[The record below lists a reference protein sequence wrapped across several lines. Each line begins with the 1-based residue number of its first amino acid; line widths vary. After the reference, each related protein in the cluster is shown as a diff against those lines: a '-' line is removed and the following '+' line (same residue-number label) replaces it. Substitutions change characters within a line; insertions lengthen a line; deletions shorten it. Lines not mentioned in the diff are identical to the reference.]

1 MQSNIFTKLTKFPPV
16 DLHHAVA
23 IYFNIP
29 HIECKIFDKNCHFV
43 SNKKYAA
50 FLSYPDNYSN
60 ILRDHN
66 GYIGIQD
73 VQKSIGPIGEQGIN
87 GVQRNTSSIDF
98 QVGIYST
105 VLLPKLHEWYSGIN
119 YYEYGYSKPIF
130 CYFTNCVF
138 LQPEFLSYFNKIN
151 FSSIYKN
158 KQYSKC
164 INYDR
169 VIKNLINIYFS

>member
-1 MQSNIFTKLTKFPPV
+1 MQTNIITKLTKFPPV
-16 DLHHAVA
+16 VDLHHAIA
-23 IYFNIP
+23 IYFNTP
-29 HIECKIFDKNCHFV
+29 HIKFEIFDKSCRFV
-43 SNKKYAA
+43 SNKKYAV
-50 FLSYPDNYSN
+50 FLSYPDNYGN
-60 ILRDHN
+60 ILQGHKRDTD
-66 GYIGIQD
+66 IQ
-73 VQKSIGPIGEQGIN
+73 SIQE
-87 GVQRNTSSIDF
+87 NTGSIDL

-119 YYEYGYSKPIF
+119 YYEYCYSTPIY

-164 INYDR
+164 IDYDR
-169 VIKNLINIYFS
+169 VIKNLVNIYIN